1 MNIMNSMTPVDA
13 IIFII
18 IMLLY
23 LAIVSYCVYLF
34 RSANSPD
41 KNDYVEV

>member
-1 MNIMNSMTPVDA
+1 MTPVDA

-18 IMLLY
+18 IILLY
-23 LAIVSYCVYLF
+23 LGLVSYCAYLF
-34 RSANSPD
+34 RSANSPN